1 MRLIMQ
7 DFEKYLNYR
16 SIFLLTNSLKRS
28 LVQIDFLM
36 NGFMLWMV
44 FHEINMQ
51 NAKLSITE
59 QFKITSSGENR
70 MPNSLRV
77 QI

>member
-44 FHEINMQ
+44 FHEINNQ
-51 NAKLSITE
+51 KS
-59 QFKITSSGENR
+59 
-70 MPNSLRV
+70 
-77 QI
+77 